1 MGKIIGK
8 NDSEDLDLNQRIKL
22 KYFFEA
28 VWDIERQIGSG
39 HGAVMGSTGV
49 DEILASTKGMDFLN
63 SQKTIVG
70 RYLMQL
76 AIYLIRN
83 I

>member
-1 MGKIIGK
+1 
-8 NDSEDLDLNQRIKL
+8 
-22 KYFFEA
+22 

-63 SQKTIVG
+63 S
-70 RYLMQL
+70 
-76 AIYLIRN
+76 
-83 I
+83 